1 MAEGICFSPSLKSIG
16 KMRTNFN
23 KLAASLVL
31 ALMASPV
38 VAFAQEKDFTPPWRN
53 VVSADDTFIFYVL
66 AGLALLLLV
75 LIWVVAGVTKGLT
88 SDSGIWK
95 SRWNANAIAALVAMG
110 SFLALPTATFAQD
123 AVATASA
130 PLFEMSDG
138 LFWIMLAINGFLALV
153 LFLMLYNLNMLIQ
166 SLRPAAQ
173 VSGPTIFE
181 KIEKALTASVPIERE
196 ADIMTDHSYDG
207 IRELDN
213 RLPPWWLYMFYI
225 CIAFAVVY
233 LYHFQV
239 SPIPG
244 LDKMVLLGPIE
255 KGTQAEQ
262 YELAMAEGAAA
273 KAAYMEKAGNL
284 VNETSVTMLTDAAS
298 LAKGQETF
306 VSLCQACH
314 GANAAGATNS
324 VGPNL
329 TDGFWLHGGGVQNIF
344 KTIKYGVVT
353 KGMISWEAQLSPRQ
367 MQEVSSWIWSLQGT
381 TVEGGKEPQGE
392 PWSEAGTAAPAPV
405 AETDSAAVEVTQN

>member
-110 SFLALPTATFAQD
+110 SFLALPTAALAQD
-123 AVATASA
+123 AAETVSA

-173 VSGPTIFE
+173 VAEPTIFE

-255 KGTQAEQ
+255 KG
-262 YELAMAEGAAA
+262 M
-273 KAAYMEKAGNL
+273 
-284 VNETSVTMLTDAAS
+284 
-298 LAKGQETF
+298 
-306 VSLCQACH
+306 
-314 GANAAGATNS
+314 
-324 VGPNL
+324 
-329 TDGFWLHGGGVQNIF
+329 
-344 KTIKYGVVT
+344 
-353 KGMISWEAQLSPRQ
+353 
-367 MQEVSSWIWSLQGT
+367 
-381 TVEGGKEPQGE
+381 
-392 PWSEAGTAAPAPV
+392 
-405 AETDSAAVEVTQN
+405 

>member
-1 MAEGICFSPSLKSIG
+1 MRQFPCPSSLNLN
-16 KMRTNFN
+16 KMKTNFN

-66 AGLALLLLV
+66 AGLTLLLLV

-88 SDSGIWK
+88 SDSSIWK
-95 SRWNANAIAALVAMG
+95 SRWNANAIAVLVATG
-110 SFLALPTATFAQD
+110 SFFAFPMAAMAQEGS
-123 AVATASA
+123 ASA

-153 LFLMLYNLNMLIQ
+153 LFLMLYNLSMLIQ
-166 SLRPAAQ
+166 SLRPASHVAE
-173 VSGPTIFE
+173 PTIFE

-196 ADIMTDHSYDG
+196 ADIMIDHAYDG

-244 LDKMVLLGPIE
+244 LDKLVLLGPVE
-255 KGTQAEQ
+255 KGTQVEQ
-262 YELAMAEGAAA
+262 YELAMAEGEAA

-284 VNETSVTMLTDAAS
+284 VNENSVTMLTDAAS

-314 GANAAGATNS
+314 GANAAGAPNS

-329 TDGFWLHGGGVQNIF
+329 TDEFWLHGGGIQNIF

-381 TVEGGKEPQGE
+381 TIEGGKEPQGE
-392 PWSEAGTAAPAPV
+392 KWTEAGAAAPAPA
-405 AETDSAAVEVTQN
+405 AEADSADVTVNQTEQ